1 MVFEIVEVVVVEAMR
16 ELAHAVE
23 TAAEVERI
31 VVVSSVEAAVVV

>member
-23 TAAEVERI
+23 AAAEVERI